1 MANEY
6 KVIKTYSVCLRECGS
21 QYQVQRAV
29 ETGSLFKVEEGVY
42 AVEPNVPEIALISAK
57 YPNAIIAGE
66 YAFYYHGFTDVI
78 PEKYS
83 MATKSKAAK
92 ISDPRVFQIYVRDDL
107 LELGAQTQSV
117 DGYEFRIYDR
127 ERMLIELLR
136 NKNTMPYDLYK
147 EILLKYRGLV
157 NSLELW
163 RIQEY
168 AEKFPKSK
176 MIKKALDEEVL

>member
-1 MANEY
+1 MKKNGILHNETVLVRY
-6 KVIKTYSVCLRECGS
+6 FFYHD
-21 QYQVQRAV
+21 
-29 ETGSLFKVEEGVY
+29 
-42 AVEPNVPEIALISAK
+42 VPEIALISAK

-92 ISDPRVFQIYVRDDL
+92 FSEPRVFQIYVRDDL

-176 MIKKALDEEVL
+176 MIKKALDKEVL

>member
-1 MANEY
+1 M
-6 KVIKTYSVCLRECGS
+6 
-21 QYQVQRAV
+21 
-29 ETGSLFKVEEGVY
+29 
-42 AVEPNVPEIALISAK
+42 IS
-57 YPNAIIAGE
+57 
-66 YAFYYHGFTDVI
+66 
-78 PEKYS
+78 EKYS